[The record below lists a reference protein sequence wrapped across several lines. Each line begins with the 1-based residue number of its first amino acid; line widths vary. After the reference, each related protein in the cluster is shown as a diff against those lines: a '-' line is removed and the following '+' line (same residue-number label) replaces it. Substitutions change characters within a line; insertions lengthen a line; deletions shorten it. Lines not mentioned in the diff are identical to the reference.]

1 MIISISLGLSVDLQ
15 RYIIAGGKPGKRASE
30 IFQNETAPLR
40 SFNDNFPNIIT
51 NSLGFLYNGKP
62 SMVTGSNGSNLL
74 DQILSFNSES
84 KNWEPQ
90 GIHIKHPRTLAAIC
104 KDFEVPMNPT
114 HCAPAHCGQI
124 FMK

>member
-62 SMVTGSNGSNLL
+62 SMVGGSNGSNLL
-74 DQILSFNSES
+74 DQILSFNHDT

-90 GIHIKHPRTLAAIC
+90 GIRIKHPRTLAAIC
-104 KDFEVPMNPT
+104 KDFEVET
-114 HCAPAHCGQI
+114 E
-124 FMK
+124 